1 MKKSVWI
8 PLLATACAMAGAV
21 AGAYAVMMKREK
33 EMAEY
38 EQMLIRQDIPEAKWA
53 SDGEEKP
60 ETVDVA
66 LDPVETE
73 TSEETGDT
81 DAAE

>member
-8 PLLATACAMAGAV
+8 PLLATTCALVGAV

-38 EQMLIRQDIPEAKWA
+38 EQMLIRQDIPNAKWEDDTA
-53 SDGEEKP
+53 EKNA
-60 ETVDVA
+60 EN
-66 LDPVETE
+66 TE
-73 TSEETGDT
+73 KTSEDQF
-81 DAAE
+81 

>member
-8 PLLATACAMAGAV
+8 PLLATTCAVAGAV

-38 EQMLIRQDIPEAKWA
+38 EQMLIRQDIPDAKWETDTEA
-53 SDGEEKP
+53 APAEADTEADAPQAP
-60 ETVDVA
+60 E
-66 LDPVETE
+66 
-73 TSEETGDT
+73 
-81 DAAE
+81 AAPQE

>member
-8 PLLATACAMAGAV
+8 PLLATTCVVAGAV

-38 EQMLIRQDIPEAKWA
+38 EQMLIRQDIPDAKW
-53 SDGEEKP
+53 E
-60 ETVDVA
+60 
-66 LDPVETE
+66 
-73 TSEETGDT
+73 T
-81 DAAE
+81 DAEAAPTEAAPAGADAPQAPEAAPQE